1 MPLGR
6 EHAGDQDLE
15 QDRPEREAVSGGAAV
30 ATAAMDRYNG
40 RILILKS
47 FLIYFAAPV
56 VYVGIVQAALCDRLG
71 ASATVSNLPAST
83 YLLGSVAPLVL
94 SWLIPH
100 RRTRTTLVVAYLVTM
115 SAFLMVLA
123 TLVLPV
129 SNTVRLW
136 AVVGQGL
143 IQGVSASVA
152 HVYGF
157 QCLKRGTTPKGRARA
172 LKWAYA
178 VSPMA
183 GVAGSLWAQFVLGGG
198 IEGLAFP
205 YDFGLLYLT
214 GVPCMVAISVLSS
227 RYRLLDIQEEKAP
240 NLLPYLW
247 RSLRSF
253 WTLRILLL
261 VWLAYFFWYLTINT
275 MPNLSLF
282 AREAL
287 SREPQELSGWMMAL
301 RFGFKCVGGFVLGV
315 IAIRWGMRAPLLTCA
330 VLVGAAVLWAWF
342 IPGHLYLL
350 AFGIMGAGE
359 LGGVYFP
366 NYVISISSA
375 ADSTRNLAI
384 LGLVTP
390 VSSLGPALHGGLAD
404 TLGFPASFLF
414 GVTAA
419 LISLTLILRLSPQ
432 TSPVRP
438 G

>member
-1 MPLGR
+1 M
-6 EHAGDQDLE
+6 EE
-15 QDRPEREAVSGGAAV
+15 DRRSWETGTGEPAR
-30 ATAAMDRYNG
+30 ATPAMDRYNG

-56 VYVGIVQAALCDRLG
+56 VYIGIVQAALCDRLG
-71 ASATVSNLPAST
+71 ASATVANLPAST
-83 YLLGSVAPLVL
+83 YLLGSLAPLIL
-94 SWLIPH
+94 SWFIPH
-100 RRTRTTLVVAYLVTM
+100 RWTRATLVTANLVTM

-123 TLVLPV
+123 TLILPV
-129 SNTVRLW
+129 SDSVRLW

-157 QCLKRGTTPKGRARA
+157 QCLKRGTSPEGRARA

-178 VSPMA
+178 VSPLA

-198 IEGLAFP
+198 IEGLSFP

-214 GVPCMVAISVLSS
+214 GVPCMVAISILSS
-227 RYRLLDIQEEKAP
+227 RYRLLDVREEKPP

-247 RSLRSF
+247 GSLRSF

-261 VWLAYFFWYLTINT
+261 VWLGYFFWYLTINT
-275 MPNLSLF
+275 MPNLSLY

-287 SREPQELSGWMMAL
+287 GREPPELSGWMMAL

-315 IAIRWGMRAPLLTCA
+315 IAIRWGIRAPVLTC
-330 VLVGAAVLWAWF
+330 VGLVGAAVLWAWF

-359 LGGVYFP
+359 LGGIYFP
-366 NYVISISSA
+366 NYVISVSSA

-432 TSPVRP
+432 PATVRH

>member
-1 MPLGR
+1 MEEDRRSWETG
-6 EHAGDQDLE
+6 AGD
-15 QDRPEREAVSGGAAV
+15 AAL
-30 ATAAMDRYNG
+30 ATPAMDRYNG

-56 VYVGIVQAALCDRLG
+56 VYIGIVQAALCDRLG
-71 ASATVSNLPAST
+71 AGATVANLPASA

-100 RRTRTTLVVAYLVTM
+100 RWTRPTLVVAYLVTM

-123 TLVLPV
+123 TLILPV

-172 LKWAYA
+172 LKWAYG
-178 VSPMA
+178 VSPLA

-214 GVPCMVAISVLSS
+214 GVPCMVAISVCRAAIGCWIS
-227 RYRLLDIQEEKAP
+227 RR
-240 NLLPYLW
+240 
-247 RSLRSF
+247 RSRPTCFPISGGVSVPSGPCGF
-253 WTLRILLL
+253 CSWSGWPT
-261 VWLAYFFWYLTINT
+261 FFWYLTINT

-301 RFGFKCVGGFVLGV
+301 RFGFKCVGGFLLGV

-384 LGLVTP
+384 LSLVTP

-432 TSPVRP
+432 SSPVRTGP
-438 G
+438 

>member
-71 ASATVSNLPAST
+71 AGATVSNLPAST

-123 TLVLPV
+123 TLILPV

-157 QCLKRGTTPKGRARA
+157 QCLKRGTTPKAGPGR
-172 LKWAYA
+172 
-178 VSPMA
+178 
-183 GVAGSLWAQFVLGGG
+183 
-198 IEGLAFP
+198 
-205 YDFGLLYLT
+205 
-214 GVPCMVAISVLSS
+214 
-227 RYRLLDIQEEKAP
+227 
-240 NLLPYLW
+240 
-247 RSLRSF
+247 
-253 WTLRILLL
+253 
-261 VWLAYFFWYLTINT
+261 
-275 MPNLSLF
+275 
-282 AREAL
+282 
-287 SREPQELSGWMMAL
+287 
-301 RFGFKCVGGFVLGV
+301 
-315 IAIRWGMRAPLLTCA
+315 
-330 VLVGAAVLWAWF
+330 
-342 IPGHLYLL
+342 
-350 AFGIMGAGE
+350 
-359 LGGVYFP
+359 
-366 NYVISISSA
+366 
-375 ADSTRNLAI
+375 
-384 LGLVTP
+384 
-390 VSSLGPALHGGLAD
+390 
-404 TLGFPASFLF
+404 
-414 GVTAA
+414 
-419 LISLTLILRLSPQ
+419 
-432 TSPVRP
+432 
-438 G
+438 